1 MAMGVMGPPPEP
13 QGPSGAGLVRGH
25 LGGKQGP
32 AVWSDEG
39 EPGWTKPVSPKL
51 EPLGGP
57 GEND

>member
-1 MAMGVMGPPPEP
+1 MAMGVMGPSPEP
-13 QGPSGAGLVRGH
+13 QGPRGAGLVRP
-25 LGGKQGP
+25 P

-39 EPGWTKPVSPKL
+39 EPGWTNLVSPKL